1 MVKCQLHPVILQMV
15 QVFKELLEQVQ
26 QLVVVT
32 EQLELVRKSEPSQF
46 KPGP

>member
-1 MVKCQLHPVILQMV
+1 MVKCQLLLVILQMV

-26 QLVVVT
+26 QLVAVT

-46 KPGP
+46 EPGP